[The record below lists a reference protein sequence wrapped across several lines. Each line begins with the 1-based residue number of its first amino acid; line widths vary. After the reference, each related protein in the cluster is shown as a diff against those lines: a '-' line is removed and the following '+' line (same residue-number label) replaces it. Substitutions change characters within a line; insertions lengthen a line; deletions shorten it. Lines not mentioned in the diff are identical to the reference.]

1 MKWKTEKHINGIPEN
16 VMLAYFGELAQKY
29 SSSSL
34 WTFYSMLRSTL
45 NINNNIEIEKYSKLR
60 AFLKR
65 KSHGFQAK
73 KSKILNQQEIKSFLK
88 DAPDQVYLDIKVG
101 E

>member
-1 MKWKTEKHINGIPEN
+1 
-16 VMLAYFGELAQKY
+16 MLAYFGELAHKY
-29 SSSSL
+29 SLSSL
-34 WTFYSMLRSTL
+34 WMFYSMLKSTL
-45 NINNNIEIEKYSKLR
+45 NIINNIEIEKYSKLR
-60 AFLKR
+60 AFLKS